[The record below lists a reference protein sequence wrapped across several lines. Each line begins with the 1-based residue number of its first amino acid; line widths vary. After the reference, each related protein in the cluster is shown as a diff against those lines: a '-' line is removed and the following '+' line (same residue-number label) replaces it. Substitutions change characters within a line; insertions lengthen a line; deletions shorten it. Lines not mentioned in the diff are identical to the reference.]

1 MRYFNPRSREGSDPT
16 AVFLLH
22 FPSISIHAPARG
34 ATAGITATQN
44 LSQDFNPRSREGSDT
59 VCSPFVI
66 SSQYF
71 NPRSREGS
79 DLPSWCIWS
88 MASIISIHAPA
99 RGATPPGYTECTT
112 TGNFNPRSREGSDDL
127 PDRQPAERDDF
138 NPRSREGSDVIQF
151 VLQAE
156 FIKFQSTLPR
166 GERLETQKTSGSQSE
181 ISIHAPARGATYSPH
196 EIKERLQINFNPRS
210 REGSDLFSVIH
221 LCSLQDF
228 NPRSR
233 EGSDVYIPLWIHLQ
247 HISIHAPARGAT
259 PFGRI
264 FRLFAAISIHAPARG
279 ATAQSHPMKLSHK
292 FQSTLPRGERL
303 ILFVSVTVVTPI
315 SIHAP
320 ARGATLSFQ
329 ATGVNP
335 VYFNPRS
342 REGSD
347 GLGDYKPQLAEL
359 FQSTLPRG
367 ERRIHK
373 KTTSS

>member
-1 MRYFNPRSREGSDPT
+1 MLFMRYFNPRSREGSDPT

-99 RGATPPGYTECTT
+99 RGAT
-112 TGNFNPRSREGSDDL
+112 
-127 PDRQPAERDDF
+127 
-138 NPRSREGSDVIQF
+138 
-151 VLQAE
+151 
-156 FIKFQSTLPR
+156 
-166 GERLETQKTSGSQSE
+166 
-181 ISIHAPARGATYSPH
+181 YSPH

-210 REGSDLFSVIH
+210 REGSDTIRSHFPSFCCH
-221 LCSLQDF
+221 F

-233 EGSDVYIPLWIHLQ
+233 EGSDRRSPCL
-247 HISIHAPARGAT
+247 
-259 PFGRI
+259 
-264 FRLFAAISIHAPARG
+264 FR
-279 ATAQSHPMKLSHK
+279 T
-292 FQSTLPRGERL
+292 
-303 ILFVSVTVVTPI
+303 
-315 SIHAP
+315 
-320 ARGATLSFQ
+320 
-329 ATGVNP
+329 
-335 VYFNPRS
+335 RS
-342 REGSD
+342 R
-347 GLGDYKPQLAEL
+347 

-367 ERRIHK
+367 ERRNCADLK
-373 KTTSS
+373 AL

>member
-1 MRYFNPRSREGSDPT
+1 MLFMRYFNPRSREGSDPT

-99 RGATPPGYTECTT
+99 RGATKVTVHFNQNHSNISIHAPARGA
-112 TGNFNPRSREGSDDL
+112 TGDAKDIWLAVRNFNPRSREGSDHKCISSASKM
-127 PDRQPAERDDF
+127 RYF
-138 NPRSREGSDVIQF
+138 NPRSREGSDIQPTRNKRET
-151 VLQAE
+151 AD
-156 FIKFQSTLPR
+156 KFQSTLPR
-166 GERLETQKTSGSQSE
+166 GERRALLGTLTNDEQ
-181 ISIHAPARGATYSPH
+181 
-196 EIKERLQINFNPRS
+196 
-210 REGSDLFSVIH
+210 
-221 LCSLQDF
+221 
-228 NPRSR
+228 
-233 EGSDVYIPLWIHLQ
+233 
-247 HISIHAPARGAT
+247 ISIHAPARGAT

-279 ATAQSHPMKLSHK
+279 ATDDLLAFLGQD
-292 FQSTLPRGERL
+292 QD
-303 ILFVSVTVVTPI
+303 
-315 SIHAP
+315 
-320 ARGATLSFQ
+320 
-329 ATGVNP
+329 
-335 VYFNPRS
+335 FNPRS

-347 GLGDYKPQLAEL
+347 GIAP
-359 FQSTLPRG
+359 
-367 ERRIHK
+367 I
-373 KTTSS
+373 

>member
-1 MRYFNPRSREGSDPT
+1 MLFMRYFNPRSREGSDPT

-166 GERLETQKTSGSQSE
+166 GERLPLDSVCFKYLLFQSTLPRGERQKLQYISTRTIAIFQSTLPRGERLETQKTSGSQSE
-181 ISIHAPARGATYSPH
+181 ISIHAPARGATCFP
-196 EIKERLQINFNPRS
+196 
-210 REGSDLFSVIH
+210 
-221 LCSLQDF
+221 
-228 NPRSR
+228 
-233 EGSDVYIPLWIHLQ
+233 
-247 HISIHAPARGAT
+247 
-259 PFGRI
+259 
-264 FRLFAAISIHAPARG
+264 
-279 ATAQSHPMKLSHK
+279 
-292 FQSTLPRGERL
+292 
-303 ILFVSVTVVTPI
+303 
-315 SIHAP
+315 
-320 ARGATLSFQ
+320 
-329 ATGVNP
+329 
-335 VYFNPRS
+335 
-342 REGSD
+342 
-347 GLGDYKPQLAEL
+347 
-359 FQSTLPRG
+359 
-367 ERRIHK
+367 
-373 KTTSS
+373 

>member
-1 MRYFNPRSREGSDPT
+1 MLFMRYFNPRSREGSDPT

-99 RGATPPGYTECTT
+99 RGATKVTVH
-112 TGNFNPRSREGSDDL
+112 FNQNHS
-127 PDRQPAERDDF
+127 
-138 NPRSREGSDVIQF
+138 N
-151 VLQAE
+151 
-156 FIKFQSTLPR
+156 
-166 GERLETQKTSGSQSE
+166 

-210 REGSDLFSVIH
+210 REGSDTIRSHFPSFCCH
-221 LCSLQDF
+221 F

-233 EGSDVYIPLWIHLQ
+233 EGSDRRSPCL
-247 HISIHAPARGAT
+247 
-259 PFGRI
+259 
-264 FRLFAAISIHAPARG
+264 FRTRSR
-279 ATAQSHPMKLSHK
+279 
-292 FQSTLPRGERL
+292 FQSTLPRGERPV
-303 ILFVSVTVVTPI
+303 IFVLSTTIQLI

-320 ARGATLSFQ
+320 ARGATLYHLVLQRGAIISIHAPARG
-329 ATGVNP
+329 AT
-335 VYFNPRS
+335 RS
-342 REGSD
+342 SWKRCRMG
-347 GLGDYKPQLAEL
+347 K

-367 ERRIHK
+367 ERHQ
-373 KTTSS
+373 KTA